1 VSRRPPQDGAMQ
13 SFYAS
18 SWATTAGGGSASS
31 SRRSS
36 RELQPLHSNSGVSQ
50 PVAAASAAAQQPAL
64 QKAGH
69 RQPEFFFIGDDT
81 EDDPSISD
89 ADMPEAVST
98 EKENPEQC
106 GSTVVYFHNV
116 PFGIEEASLLPL
128 FQTVGQLKSL
138 RVFRQRNDR
147 ATGQGLCE
155 FTSHDAA
162 VRALRILH
170 GNPIEDVSG
179 TGARALQLRLHDE
192 SRTPAGGLDE
202 KGREEERPRRAKP
215 GGFRLRAGGGKL
227 RSKPAEPGVEKQAQ
241 HGRQNPTIDQLDQL
255 RLAWQRV
262 EGDLADVSGGRQML
276 GGEKK
281 HTGTVSSFSYAKL
294 RFQNFPTQELEA
306 PVALVAAA
314 AVATSTRAAAAASA
328 APSFQASVA
337 APASDGGGYS
347 SGDLGSGPVSP
358 CRLRASAIGAEW
370 HQVKAADS
378 EGGQP
383 QPPSTAVDGS
393 SSLHRG
399 SNPPRRRWQK

>member
-1 VSRRPPQDGAMQ
+1 MGLQHCNEVPSEARRAQLRRGSQPYADQQSGKRQRVTLTPGPRHQRSSQADRLLVESNRLLVEASAAVSRRPPQDGAMQ

-50 PVAAASAAAQQPAL
+50 PVAAAAASAAAQQPAL

-98 EKENPEQC
+98 EKENPGQC

-116 PFGIEEASLLPL
+116 PFGIEEAALLPL

-192 SRTPAGGLDE
+192 NRTPAGGLDE

-294 RFQNFPTQELEA
+294 RSEL
-306 PVALVAAA
+306 AL
-314 AVATSTRAAAAASA
+314 
-328 APSFQASVA
+328 
-337 APASDGGGYS
+337 PASS
-347 SGDLGSGPVSP
+347 N
-358 CRLRASAIGAEW
+358 
-370 HQVKAADS
+370 
-378 EGGQP
+378 
-383 QPPSTAVDGS
+383 TS